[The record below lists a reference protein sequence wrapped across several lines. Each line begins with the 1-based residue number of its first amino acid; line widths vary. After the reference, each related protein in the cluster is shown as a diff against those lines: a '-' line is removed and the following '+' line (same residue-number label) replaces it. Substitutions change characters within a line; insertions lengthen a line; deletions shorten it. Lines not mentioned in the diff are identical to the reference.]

1 MHLAELVKAVPGAV
15 LEAGGRRGDPEVSS
29 VECDSRLVTDGSV
42 FVAIRGGQE
51 RDRHQF
57 VEDAVARGAAAVVV
71 EDDDAPSGAAA
82 RIRVR
87 NCRLAL
93 AEFGALVNGHPATG
107 LRTVGVTGTNGKTTT
122 SLMVR
127 HILEAARISCGYVG
141 TLGAQV
147 GDDMEDLANTTPEAS
162 DLQVLLRRMVEVG
175 RSAVVLEVSSHAL
188 ALDRVAGIDFDAVV
202 FTNLTRD
209 HLDFHGSEAAY
220 LEAKA
225 RIFERLAG
233 GSAARAV
240 VNLDDPVSSLL
251 LERAAGRSTTFGRH
265 AEAEVRL
272 LEAVDTDSGTD
283 ITLHTTSGT
292 VAVRS
297 RLTGEFNCSNVMAAV
312 ACAHGLGIDREA
324 ICLGL
329 ESLDSVPGRLEAID
343 EGQEFHVLIDYA
355 HTPAGL
361 ETVLRTAREV
371 TRERLIC
378 LFGCGGDRD
387 AGKRPLM
394 GQVASHL
401 ADVVILTS
409 DNPRRESPEHIISEI
424 SAGLRCGRE
433 AMTYVDR
440 QEAIFLAVEL
450 ARAGDTVV
458 IAGKGDESHQVFADR
473 IVKFDDREVARR
485 ALRSRLPRA

>member
-1 MHLAELVKAVPGAV
+1 MRTIDMHLAELVKAVPGAV

-225 RIFERLAG
+225 RIFERLDG
-233 GSAARAV
+233 GGAA
-240 VNLDDPVSSLL
+240 
-251 LERAAGRSTTFGRH
+251 
-265 AEAEVRL
+265 
-272 LEAVDTDSGTD
+272 
-283 ITLHTTSGT
+283 
-292 VAVRS
+292 
-297 RLTGEFNCSNVMAAV
+297 
-312 ACAHGLGIDREA
+312 
-324 ICLGL
+324 
-329 ESLDSVPGRLEAID
+329 
-343 EGQEFHVLIDYA
+343 
-355 HTPAGL
+355 
-361 ETVLRTAREV
+361 
-371 TRERLIC
+371 
-378 LFGCGGDRD
+378 
-387 AGKRPLM
+387 
-394 GQVASHL
+394 
-401 ADVVILTS
+401 
-409 DNPRRESPEHIISEI
+409 
-424 SAGLRCGRE
+424 
-433 AMTYVDR
+433 
-440 QEAIFLAVEL
+440 
-450 ARAGDTVV
+450 
-458 IAGKGDESHQVFADR
+458 
-473 IVKFDDREVARR
+473 
-485 ALRSRLPRA
+485 

>member
-1 MHLAELVKAVPGAV
+1 MRLAELIKVVPGAV
-15 LEAGGRRGDPEVSS
+15 LEVGETENPEVSS
-29 VECDSRLVTDGSV
+29 IECDSRRVTDGSV

-57 VEDAVARGAAAVVV
+57 VADAVARGAAAVVV
-71 EDDDAPSGAAA
+71 EENDVPSGGAA

-93 AEFGALVNGHPATG
+93 AELGAWVNGYPAAH
-107 LRTVGVTGTNGKTTT
+107 LCTVGVTGTNGKTTT
-122 SLMVR
+122 ALLVR
-127 HILEAARISCGYVG
+127 RILEAARISCGYVG

-162 DLQVLLRRMVEVG
+162 ELHDLLRRMVDGG
-175 RSAVVLEVSSHAL
+175 RDAVVLEVSSHAL
-188 ALDRVAGIDFDAVV
+188 ALERVAGIEFDAVI

-220 LEAKA
+220 WEAKA
-225 RIFERLAG
+225 RVFERLHCCG
-233 GSAARAV
+233 TARAV

-251 LERAAGRSTTFGRH
+251 LERAAGRSITFGRH
-265 AEAEVRL
+265 MEADVRL
-272 LEAVDTDSGTD
+272 LEAIDTDSGTD
-283 ITLHTTSGT
+283 IRLHTGSGDFEVST
-292 VAVRS
+292 

-312 ACAHGLGIDREA
+312 ACAFGLGIGRKA
-324 ICLGL
+324 VCLGL
-329 ESLDSVPGRLEAID
+329 ASLDNVPGRLEAVD
-343 EGQEFHVLIDYA
+343 EGQGFHVLVDYA

-361 ETVLRTAREV
+361 ETVLLAARKV

-387 AGKRPLM
+387 VGKRPLM
-394 GQVASHL
+394 GRIASKL
-401 ADVVILTS
+401 ADVVMLTS
-409 DNPRRESPEHIISEI
+409 DNPRSESPKNIIADI
-424 SAGLRCGRE
+424 TAGMKCRDALSH
-433 AMTYVDR
+433 VDR
-440 QEAIFLAVEL
+440 REAIFRVIEL

-473 IVKFDDREVARR
+473 AVRFDDREVAREALHGRLSR
-485 ALRSRLPRA
+485 A